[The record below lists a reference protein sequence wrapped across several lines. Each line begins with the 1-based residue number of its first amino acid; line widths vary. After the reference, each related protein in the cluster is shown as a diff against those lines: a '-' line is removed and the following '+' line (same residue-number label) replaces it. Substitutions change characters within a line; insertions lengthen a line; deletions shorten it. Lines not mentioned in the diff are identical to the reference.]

1 MICKILRLFVNTFT
15 AYAKY
20 SVLDTEYL
28 THPIHMELSEKQ
40 KDFCEFCAAFFKS
53 RLNFDHIQKQK
64 HHTHS

>member
-1 MICKILRLFVNTFT
+1 
-15 AYAKY
+15 
-20 SVLDTEYL
+20 
-28 THPIHMELSEKQ
+28 MELSEKQ